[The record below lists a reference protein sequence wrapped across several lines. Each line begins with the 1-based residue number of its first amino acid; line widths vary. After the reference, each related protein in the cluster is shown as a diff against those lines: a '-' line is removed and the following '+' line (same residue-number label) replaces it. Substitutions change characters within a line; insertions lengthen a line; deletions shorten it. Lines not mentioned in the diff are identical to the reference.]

1 MSNDTGKWLPMNL
14 DGSFHSC
21 KEIGTKNVSN
31 SNGMVSVPIADLKKM
46 LEFIEGVEGIKHRL
60 GVALGVE
67 K

>member
-21 KEIGTKNVSN
+21 KETGTKND
-31 SNGMVSVPIADLKKM
+31 MVSVPIDLLRKM
-46 LEFIEGVEGIKHRL
+46 LEYIEGVEDIKHRL